1 MVNLNEVAKT
11 GKDEATDAHK
21 EDEKK
26 QLLVTV
32 L

>member
-11 GKDEATDAHK
+11 GKDEATDAHE
-21 EDEKK
+21 EDEKQ